1 MTCSRARSNIYKEQ
15 TMRLSKQQISAVTM
29 STIAFM
35 VCFAVWMMFAV
46 IGIPIKKQLN
56 LNETEFG
63 LLIAMPVLTG
73 SLIRLPLGMWT
84 DKFGGR
90 IIFFILMLVS
100 VIPIYLISYATQ
112 YWHFLVIG
120 LFVGLVGGSFSV
132 GIAYVARW
140 FPKSQQGFAMGVFG
154 AGNSGAA
161 LNKFVAPL
169 ILVAFGWRMV
179 PQVYALTM
187 LVIALFF
194 WFLTSSDPTHKLSY
208 KITVKEQL
216 SVLKDVRVWR
226 YCQYYSIVFGG
237 YVGLSLW
244 LTKYYVS
251 EYGFD
256 IKTAALLAAAFS
268 LPGGMLRAAGGYLS
282 DLFGAHT
289 ITWWVM
295 WVSLLSLFLL
305 SYPQTQFTIS
315 TVNGPYSFHIGL
327 NPLCF
332 TLLLFVVGIA
342 FAIGKAS
349 VFKYIADD
357 YPNNIGVVS
366 GVVGLIGGLGGFI
379 LPIAFGVLV
388 DLSGVRSSAFMLLFG
403 VVWVSLMWMYFSE
416 VRPYQLA
423 KRNFNKLSKGS

>member
-1 MTCSRARSNIYKEQ
+1 
-15 TMRLSKQQISAVTM
+15 MRLSKQQISAVTM

-226 YCQYYSIVFGG
+226 YCQYY
-237 YVGLSLW
+237 
-244 LTKYYVS
+244 
-251 EYGFD
+251 
-256 IKTAALLAAAFS
+256 
-268 LPGGMLRAAGGYLS
+268 
-282 DLFGAHT
+282 
-289 ITWWVM
+289 
-295 WVSLLSLFLL
+295 
-305 SYPQTQFTIS
+305 
-315 TVNGPYSFHIGL
+315 
-327 NPLCF
+327 
-332 TLLLFVVGIA
+332 
-342 FAIGKAS
+342 
-349 VFKYIADD
+349 
-357 YPNNIGVVS
+357 
-366 GVVGLIGGLGGFI
+366 
-379 LPIAFGVLV
+379 
-388 DLSGVRSSAFMLLFG
+388 
-403 VVWVSLMWMYFSE
+403 
-416 VRPYQLA
+416 
-423 KRNFNKLSKGS
+423 